1 MIADTDKLTL
11 PVKSKNRIT
20 DDICDTDFRFM
31 TASLDLDAVA
41 AFLRTAELNSFTRA
55 AEALGT
61 AQSLVS
67 TRIKRLELGL
77 GQTLLQRH
85 PRLVRLTAEGERFL
99 PAARELMA
107 AHERAL
113 FAFRHPS
120 ERIAI
125 GISEQAVGPD
135 APALLARLA
144 RQDPTLL
151 IGLRIEASAALEDA
165 YDRGELDVA
174 IIRRLGPGRTGEVLR
189 HDVFGWFALPSL
201 SRPDGPL
208 PLVNLVTECRLRLHA
223 AAMLERAGIAWRE
236 AFIGGGMAAVLAA
249 VVGGLGVAPLAM
261 RIAPRE
267 AVDVGPDWGLPTLGT
282 SEVVLRSQV
291 STPRANAFVRELA
304 AAFRAG

>member
-1 MIADTDKLTL
+1 M
-11 PVKSKNRIT
+11 
-20 DDICDTDFRFM
+20 M
-31 TASLDLDAVA
+31 GSLDLDAVA

-67 TRIKRLELGL
+67 TRIKRLEQNL

-85 PRLVRLTAEGERFL
+85 PRLVRLTSEGERFL
-99 PAARELMA
+99 PAARDLMA

-113 FAFRHPS
+113 AAFAQPA

-144 RQDPTLL
+144 RHDPGLV
-151 IGLRIEASAALEDA
+151 IGLRIEASAALDDA
-165 YDRGELDVA
+165 YERGELDVA
-174 IIRRLGPGRTGEVLR
+174 IVRRLGPGRTGEVLR
-189 HDVFGWFALPSL
+189 RDVFGWFAMPSL

-208 PLVNLVTECRLRLHA
+208 PLVNLVAECRLRLHA
-223 AAMLERAGIAWRE
+223 VATLERAGIAWRE

-249 VVGGLGVAPLAM
+249 VGGGLGVAPLAV
-261 RIAPRE
+261 RIAPRG
-267 AVDVGPDWGLPTLGT
+267 AVDIGPDWGLPALGA
-282 SEVVLRSQV
+282 SDVVLRSQV

-304 AAFRAG
+304 AAFRAA